1 MNNVF
6 GNVLTALADIWKNI
20 GIGQKVSIILIA
32 IASIGVIG
40 GILYFGSRPDWRIL
54 YSDLDSKTAAKVS
67 DIVRD
72 NDVSM
77 KLTNGGRTIMVP
89 GKDVYDIRMK
99 VASEGVVVGSKGSG
113 FELFDNMQLGL
124 TDRQQQIAY
133 QRAIQG
139 ELQRMIAEMPGV
151 VDSKV
156 MVTMPRKSIFK
167 KDSEHPTAS
176 IMLVL
181 NHGSH
186 LSSDQINSIRYMVA
200 SAVPGMT
207 PNDVTITDNRGRLL
221 RRQVAEDGAGGS
233 DPGSRM
239 ELRRSIENDLKEK
252 AEAILRP
259 IVGSDKV
266 VAMVSC
272 DIDFEKIDRV
282 IESLNTEQAAVISE
296 KLITDDSQKG
306 GASRGQATGS
316 AANRRQPTD
325 ATVDISNPDGNSNHK
340 TAVEQRKTVERKFVI
355 PKSMEKISINGGR
368 IRQMAVAVTIGYKS
382 GTGAGKAD
390 VTGQPWTPEEMVNFE
405 KLVAAAVGADNYKSD
420 KGAKAVTVKQM
431 PFAPVPVTNSL
442 KVPITD
448 QILNQVDRLS
458 NSGLIRPVAG
468 MLVLLVLYGV
478 FRKYFNRTSVNG
490 ADLGAGF
497 DDEVY
502 GEDYS
507 ALGSGGDAQTKA
519 LESAAEALGQ
529 KVEATPQSIAE
540 FMESWMTQG

>member
-32 IASIGVIG
+32 VASIGVIS

-54 YSDLDSKTAAKVS
+54 YSDLDSKTAAQVS
-67 DIVRD
+67 DIIRD

-89 GKDVYDIRMK
+89 GKDVYDMRMK
-99 VASEGVVVGSKGSG
+99 VAAEGVAVASKGNG

-167 KDSEHPTAS
+167 KASEHPTAS

-186 LSSDQINSIRYMVA
+186 LSSDQINSVRYMVA

-221 RRQVAEDGAGGS
+221 RRQVTEDGAGGS

-282 IESLNTEQAAVISE
+282 IESLNTEQATVVSE
-296 KLITDDSQKG
+296 KLITDDSQKA
-306 GASRGQATGS
+306 GASRGK
-316 AANRRQPTD
+316 AAGAASQNRGQT
-325 ATVDISNPDGNSNHK
+325 TVPISNPTAGTDNK
-340 TAVEQRKTVERKFVI
+340 TMTEQRKTVERKFMI
-355 PKSMEKISINGGR
+355 PKSMEKVSIKGGR
-368 IRQMAVAVTIGYKS
+368 IRQMTVAVTVGYKS
-382 GTGAGKAD
+382 GAGKDAKEGAAG
-390 VTGQPWTPEEMVNFE
+390 TPWSPEEMANFE
-405 KLVAAAVGADNYKSD
+405 KLVAAAVGAANYKTD

-431 PFAPVPVTNSL
+431 QFAPVQQIHAL

-468 MLVLLVLYGV
+468 MLVLLILYGV
-478 FRKYFNRTSVNG
+478 FRKYFNRTTVNG
-490 ADLGAGF
+490 ADIGAGF

-502 GEDYS
+502 GEDYA

-519 LESAAEALGQ
+519 LESAAEALGN

-540 FMESWMTQG
+540 FMENWMTQG